1 MKKTYFGVV
10 LSVVLAATLC
20 FTTVFALPVWA
31 EGTDGAVQ
39 GPVAVG
45 ETVNSSAENPAPQT
59 EPTVES
65 NGQLEALSHVV
76 EDVQD
81 QLNKVKMEAVL
92 AVGFGFVAL
101 VLSVIALLMSLRKTV
116 SAGSNAQGS
125 NDSAE
130 WKKLNQNIQQIEQQ
144 LQKLAQ
150 KQEKALE
157 TARSYTPTPTATA
170 TVPNLEF
177 TMPAVQQ
184 PNTYV
189 MKQSPTAEPH
199 LVQKEQ
205 KPRAERYLV
214 YEKDYQ
220 NNLVP
225 VLKDAPG
232 AEKIQMRVLSDGT
245 VIVDERKMQSNYER
259 AQNLSDAG
267 LNRVFDIV
275 MEGQTIPPQK
285 LSNLGSLK
293 LKKMRSAA
301 HIESAQD
308 GIRVVSRG
316 SLEFEQQDYS

>member
-1 MKKTYFGVV
+1 MKKTYLGVV

-81 QLNKVKMEAVL
+81 QLNKVKVEAVL
-92 AVGFGFVAL
+92 AVGFGFAAL

-116 SAGSNAQGS
+116 SACSNAQGS

-150 KQEKALE
+150 KQEVIRRHRLQRQPYQ
-157 TARSYTPTPTATA
+157 TWSLPCRQCSSRTP
-170 TVPNLEF
+170 
-177 TMPAVQQ
+177 M
-184 PNTYV
+184 
-189 MKQSPTAEPH
+189 
-199 LVQKEQ
+199 
-205 KPRAERYLV
+205 
-214 YEKDYQ
+214 
-220 NNLVP
+220 
-225 VLKDAPG
+225 
-232 AEKIQMRVLSDGT
+232 
-245 VIVDERKMQSNYER
+245 
-259 AQNLSDAG
+259 
-267 LNRVFDIV
+267 
-275 MEGQTIPPQK
+275 
-285 LSNLGSLK
+285 
-293 LKKMRSAA
+293 
-301 HIESAQD
+301 
-308 GIRVVSRG
+308 
-316 SLEFEQQDYS
+316 

>member
-81 QLNKVKMEAVL
+81 QLNKVKVEAVL
-92 AVGFGFVAL
+92 AVGFGFAAL

-170 TVPNLEF
+170 TVPNL
-177 TMPAVQQ
+177 
-184 PNTYV
+184 
-189 MKQSPTAEPH
+189 
-199 LVQKEQ
+199 
-205 KPRAERYLV
+205 
-214 YEKDYQ
+214 
-220 NNLVP
+220 
-225 VLKDAPG
+225 
-232 AEKIQMRVLSDGT
+232 
-245 VIVDERKMQSNYER
+245 
-259 AQNLSDAG
+259 
-267 LNRVFDIV
+267 
-275 MEGQTIPPQK
+275 
-285 LSNLGSLK
+285 SL
-293 LKKMRSAA
+293 LCRQCS
-301 HIESAQD
+301 
-308 GIRVVSRG
+308 SRTPM
-316 SLEFEQQDYS
+316 

>member
-1 MKKTYFGVV
+1 M
-10 LSVVLAATLC
+10 VLAATLC

-92 AVGFGFVAL
+92 AVGFGFAAL

-150 KQEKALE
+150 KQEKD
-157 TARSYTPTPTATA
+157 TG
-170 TVPNLEF
+170 N
-177 TMPAVQQ
+177 
-184 PNTYV
+184 
-189 MKQSPTAEPH
+189 
-199 LVQKEQ
+199 
-205 KPRAERYLV
+205 
-214 YEKDYQ
+214 
-220 NNLVP
+220 
-225 VLKDAPG
+225 G
-232 AEKIQMRVLSDGT
+232 
-245 VIVDERKMQSNYER
+245 
-259 AQNLSDAG
+259 
-267 LNRVFDIV
+267 
-275 MEGQTIPPQK
+275 QK
-285 LSNLGSLK
+285 LYADTDCNGNRTKLGVYHAG
-293 LKKMRSAA
+293 SAA
-301 HIESAQD
+301 AEHLCDEAISDSRAPSCAKRAKAAC
-308 GIRVVSRG
+308 GAVSGLMKKTTRITL
-316 SLEFEQQDYS
+316 SLS